1 MGVLNFQPRLVAI
14 AIVLAATLGGVAA
27 GAQESSL
34 RFERTVDYRTGRA
47 HELKAR
53 IGPIRVESV
62 EFRDLGR
69 GSAAGGIAAKFRGS
83 GGSASE
89 ASTTIRGHFLAE
101 NPTDEEWEIAFT
113 LEFLDRDG
121 KLIDRVTK
129 RATWEGEAKPY
140 DFDHQLLEYVVG
152 DIAQVRIKLEG
163 RLD

>member
-1 MGVLNFQPRLVAI
+1 MGASRLQKRLAAFAV
-14 AIVLAATLGGVAA
+14 VLAATLGGVAA

-47 HELKAR
+47 QDLKAR
-53 IGPIRVESV
+53 VGPIRVDSV

-69 GSAAGGIAAKFRGS
+69 GSAGGGIAGRFRGP

-140 DFDHQLLEYVVG
+140 DFDHQILEYVVPA
-152 DIAQVRIKLEG
+152 IAQVRIKLEG